1 MSNQENSTKEPV
13 INDYRGDLVG
23 VLRTLFKRK
32 WLVVSGIVLFTLLS
46 LLLSFILPKVY
57 RSEGFF
63 QFSDP
68 SKEQSDPFFSVASQ
82 LLESSKLAVL
92 SQLKDLG
99 MLNVLKNLN
108 IEFDRSENFF
118 VITLQDFKKY
128 SSSFNNYQRFLEFV
142 KQGNYLDKTELKNL
156 KKRIKNSSQLSK
168 RTREVYALSRDDM
181 KNVGQT
187 LLQEKNYVVGV
198 ELEMEAAQPGTARRF
213 LSAFGE
219 FIRFRIFYEKLNEY
233 ITLHT
238 NEFKTLTRKYDNYIL
253 NNNAVLAEL
262 LKKREKLRTLYK
274 KYPAFSKIEKN
285 QVISLEDTGER
296 YLSLVAQI
304 IGIETRILDLEQ
316 LVEHFKFEKRKN
328 ELFSGF
334 FDELKKMP
342 DKKFSSGEQVLKEI
356 DALKDAF
363 FKEKDPGNPG
373 TQAVLN
379 SIAIDR
385 ERFNTLFYKT
395 LRFVSGPSLP
405 EVPQWPRK
413 SIFVIFGF
421 FIGTLLFFSIALVLE
436 FWNKHKKLITAD
448 K

>member
-1 MSNQENSTKEPV
+1 MSSQKNSAKEPV
-13 INDYRGDLVG
+13 INDYRNDLVG
-23 VLRTLFKRK
+23 VLRVLFKRK
-32 WLVVSGIVLFTLLS
+32 WLVVSGIFLFTLLS

-68 SKEQSDPFFSVASQ
+68 SKERSNPLFSFATQ
-82 LLESSKLAVL
+82 LLESPKLAVL

-99 MLNVLKNLN
+99 MLTILKELD
-108 IEFDRSENFF
+108 IELPEPEHFF
-118 VITLQDFKKY
+118 VITIQNFKKY
-128 SSSFNNYQRFLEFV
+128 SSSFSNYQRFLEFV
-142 KQGNYLDKTELKNL
+142 KKGNYLDKSEFEDLKG
-156 KKRIKNSSQLSK
+156 RIRNSSQLSK
-168 RTREVYALSRDDM
+168 LTHEIYALSRDDM

-198 ELEMEAAQPGTARRF
+198 ELEMEATQPGTAKRF
-213 LSAFGE
+213 LSVFGE

-233 ITLHT
+233 ITLHS
-238 NEFKTLTRKYDNYIL
+238 NEFKTLTRKYGNYIL
-253 NNNAVLAEL
+253 SNNAILGKL
-262 LKKREKLRTLYK
+262 LKKRERLQTLYK
-274 KYPAFSKIEKN
+274 KYPAFSKIEKS

-304 IGIETRILDLEQ
+304 IGVETRIVDLEQ
-316 LVEHFKFEKRKN
+316 LVEHFIFEKSKN
-328 ELFSGF
+328 ELFCSF
-334 FDELKKMP
+334 FDELRKVL
-342 DKKFSSGEQVLKEI
+342 DKKFGSGEQVFKDI
-356 DALKDAF
+356 AALNEAF
-363 FKEKDPGNPG
+363 FKEKDPGNPR

-405 EVPQWPRK
+405 EVPEWPRK

-421 FIGTLLFFSIALVLE
+421 FIGTLLFIFIAFILE
-436 FWNKHKKLITAD
+436 FWNKNKGLITAD